1 MRSAAS
7 QVQELLIGSG
17 ASTQYSPSKSVGS
30 ASLLLVGAAT
40 CVFLIIA
47 TGIAT
52 ALPALLARMMDV
64 FGRQTIEGGV
74 DPVGVAAVVFALLA
88 TGSRRPRI
96 ASGIAACGNACFL
109 AYALR
114 AQLPLVLVL
123 RSLLLPFNILQSV
136 RLASRRVEKNS

>member
-1 MRSAAS
+1 MRSPAS
-7 QVQELLIGSG
+7 LVQELLVGSG
-17 ASTQYSPSKSVGS
+17 GSTQYSPSKSFGS
-30 ASLLLVGAAT
+30 ASLLLLGAAT
-40 CVFLIIA
+40 CVFLVIV

-52 ALPALLARMMDV
+52 ALPVLLARMMDA

-88 TGSRRPRI
+88 TGSRRQRI

-109 AYALR
+109 AYAFH

-123 RSLLLPFNILQSV
+123 HSLLLPINILQSV
-136 RLASRRVEKNS
+136 RLASRCVEKDS